1 MLTDDYTWEEK
12 ARAAEKTVAVLK
24 RRLSALDAGTERSL
38 IRTQFESSQRRAM
51 EAERRRMLGEVRTA
65 ELKRYS
71 ELLEERVAER
81 TRQVRAILDN
91 VASGLLLVGPD
102 CRVQAGWS
110 ASCSRLLGVDDPT
123 SATFASCLGLEGIDA
138 DDVDVGLLQV
148 FDDIL
153 PECLTFDQL
162 PSKARRG
169 DRVLRLAYGSVRE
182 DGEVKAVLVTVT
194 DITDQV
200 LAEAAA
206 RRAQSLVAILT
217 QLPAFRLFVDDV
229 RALVA
234 DAREGIATDDQA
246 LVRRAIHTIKGNAS
260 VHALDS
266 VVAVVH
272 AVESQPTIGAP
283 EVSAVEH
290 ALEDFLEDN
299 RAVLGIPP
307 VKSAETVERY
317 EITKQH
323 LAKLVDEAGGDGAVV
338 EPFLATLRMVPA
350 AQLVAPLEAAVAR
363 VAERLEKDVSVRV
376 VGGDVMIDPLRMAP
390 LFRCL
395 PHLVRNS
402 VDHGIE
408 SPTERGDKSPVGRV
422 TLQFEDCGDA
432 WRLTISDD
440 GRGIDPVAIS
450 RMAAARGLIGRDR
463 TLTLDEAIDVV
474 TKNAVS
480 TASEVTEI
488 SGRGMGL
495 AAMKDALDRL
505 HGILTVESTVGVGT
519 TFRLSCPKR

>member
-1 MLTDDYTWEEK
+1 MVDEYTWEER

-24 RRLSALDAGTERSL
+24 RRLGALDSGTERSL
-38 IRTQFESSQRRAM
+38 IRSQFESSQRRAM
-51 EAERRRMLGEVRTA
+51 QAERRRILGEVRTA

-91 VASGLLLVGPD
+91 VASGLLLVGSD
-102 CRVQAGWS
+102 CVVQPGSS
-110 ASCSRLLGVDDPT
+110 ASCSALLGISDPT
-123 SATFASCLGLEGIDA
+123 TMTFAACLGLSGIDA
-138 DDVDVGLLQV
+138 EDLEVGLLQV

-162 PSKARRG
+162 PAKVRRA
-169 DRVLRLAYGSVRE
+169 DRVLRLAYGVVRE
-182 DGEVKAVLVTVT
+182 DGEVKAVLVTMS

-200 LAEAAA
+200 VAEAAA
-206 RRAQSLVAILT
+206 RRAQTLVAILT

-229 RALVA
+229 RVLLA
-234 DAREGIATDDQA
+234 DAREGLVSGDQA
-246 LVRRAIHTIKGNAS
+246 LVRRAVHTVKGNAS

-272 AVESQPTIGAP
+272 AVESKEAIGELEIA
-283 EVSAVEH
+283 AVEH
-290 ALEDFLEDN
+290 SFEDFLEEN
-299 RAVLGIPP
+299 RSVLGISP
-307 VKSAETVERY
+307 VRANEGSVRY
-317 EITKQH
+317 EITREH
-323 LAKLVDEAGGDGAVV
+323 LAALVAAAGGDGAVV

-376 VGGDVMIDPLRMAP
+376 LGGDVMVDPLRMAP

-408 SPTERGDKSPVGRV
+408 APSERRGKPAAGCV
-422 TLQFEDCGDA
+422 TLAFEDLGDA
-432 WRLTISDD
+432 WMLTISDD
-440 GRGIDPVAIS
+440 GRGIDPAAIS
-450 RMAAARGLIGRDR
+450 RMAAARGLIPAGRVLD
-463 TLTLDEAIDVV
+463 LDEAIEVV

-480 TASEVTEI
+480 TAATVTEI

-495 AAMKDALDRL
+495 AAMKEALDRMDGAL
-505 HGILTVESTVGVGT
+505 SVESKIGEGT